1 MTLFPALLSGF
12 LLGASLIIAIG
23 AQNAFILRMG
33 LIRNH
38 VFLLCLVCAI
48 SDAVL
53 IALGVAGMG
62 AAVSAHPLLLK
73 AIALAGA
80 IFLFVYAVLSARR
93 AFRPEALL
101 PSQRPPMALSAALA
115 LCLALTGLNPHVY
128 LDTVMLIGAFSTA
141 HEGDARMA
149 FAFGAM
155 AASFAWFFG
164 LGYGARLL
172 APLFARRLSWQVL
185 DFLIA
190 AVMAALSLSLLREV
204 FA

>member
-1 MTLFPALLSGF
+1 MFPALLSGF

-38 VFLLCLVCAI
+38 IFWLCLVCSL
-48 SDAVL
+48 SDALL
-53 IALGVAGMG
+53 IALGVTGMG
-62 AAVSAHPLLLK
+62 AVVSGHPAMLK
-73 AIALAGA
+73 VVALAGA
-80 IFLFVYAVLSARR
+80 VFLAVYAALSFKR
-93 AFRPEALL
+93 ALKPETLL
-101 PSQRPPMALSAALA
+101 PTERKPMQLRSALA
-115 LCLALTGLNPHVY
+115 MCLALTFLNPHVY
-128 LDTVMLIGAFSTA
+128 LDTVILIGAVSST
-141 HEGDARMA
+141 HQGDARMA
-149 FAFGAM
+149 FALGAM

-172 APLFARRLSWQVL
+172 APLFARRFSWQVL